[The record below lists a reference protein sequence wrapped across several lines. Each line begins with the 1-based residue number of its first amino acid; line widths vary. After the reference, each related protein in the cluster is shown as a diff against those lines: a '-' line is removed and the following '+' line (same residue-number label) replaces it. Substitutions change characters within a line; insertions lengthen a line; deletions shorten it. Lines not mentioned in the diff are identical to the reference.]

1 MSTHH
6 EFPKTTVKQ
15 FVLATLGGL
24 FAPALVAFL
33 IYKLVAGIQATH
45 IEDADP
51 AAAEAAV
58 AERIKP
64 VAEVNLAS
72 AGGGAA
78 QQKSGE
84 QVVQAVCAA
93 CHGSGALG
101 SPKVGDSSAWGPR
114 IAQGYDTLVKHA
126 IEGVRMMPAR
136 GGSPD
141 LTDHEVAMA
150 VVYMANKSGASFKEP
165 AAPAAPA
172 AEAPADAAAAAP
184 APESAPAAAPAEAA
198 LAQ

>member
-15 FVLATLGGL
+15 FVLATVGGL
-24 FAPALVAFL
+24 FAPLLVAFL
-33 IYKLVAGIQATH
+33 IYKLVAGIHATQ

-51 AAAEAAV
+51 AAAEAA
-58 AERIKP
+58 AAARIKP
-64 VAEVNLAS
+64 VAEVTTAA

-78 QQKSGE
+78 QQRSGE
-84 QVVQAVCAA
+84 QVVQAICSA

-101 SPKVGDSSAWGPR
+101 SPKIGDSGAWGPR

-141 LTDHEVAMA
+141 LTDHEVAVA

-165 AAPAAPA
+165 AAPAPAA
-172 AEAPADAAAAAP
+172 AEAPAAD
-184 APESAPAAAPAEAA
+184 AAPAEAA
-198 LAQ
+198 PAK